1 MWKHLQLPQAEQ
13 LNHLAQVVAGV
24 DILALSSQ
32 FQQEY
37 ERNRQTQFVVVA
49 HNTAHAEYI
58 QTILSELLTPYLA
71 QQENLGDSVAHGLET
86 AQASIYLCP
95 EWGTLAYDQL
105 NPAALVVSERMRF
118 FQALAQGKPGIFIT
132 SVANAMQRLA
142 PTNYLVT
149 NFKFSVGD
157 KANYY
162 QLVEQLYSAGY
173 RQVENVLEPGEFSS
187 IGQTIDFFPMGARR
201 AYRINFFEEAITR
214 IRAYVPGEASDS
226 HTDIKGISLAPGYEF
241 PTHKLGME
249 KFLVNF
255 AAAFAHVSLSKNSV
269 ISLVRND
276 IVPQGIQYYLPF
288 FFDQPLETIVDY
300 CRHPVTVY
308 DYSGNHDAAK
318 MFLEEVH
325 LRYQERKN
333 STSWPALAPETLYTS
348 YAQLL
353 RAWEASPQVHLVRV
367 HEYDPANP
375 YAGEPYRYNGEII
388 LEARP
393 EEETHAAPVPVN
405 YTKSRLVC
413 EQEDGSLRILQTG
426 MDQLHN
432 IDMQRARLERLA
444 EHQGTKLPGQDLTDA
459 QQLERDLARAD
470 GTSLDTGLVTAVA
483 NHTVSSPADIALVSA
498 TTQQVGTTTA
508 TTAPDYEARIVAPN
522 LNQAP
527 NSVNK
532 PHAAQSA
539 NFGMD
544 FEDSLQD
551 LFEASLGELA
561 DLLDQR
567 DQNSGTIPP
576 SATTTGSQNQGS
588 EFELSISEQTIPAGV
603 GVEQTSQ
610 NTSITS
616 NVVGSTV
623 SDIERNL
630 HKVSHSASAGRT
642 VIRNTHAQQD
652 LQQLLNPNKNPNF
665 FLRYRGADVWL
676 SQFLPLGNLQSSSL
690 QNANFKSND
699 ASEDDLAHLLTNKS
713 RRELADMISLGRT
726 TVGTQVLGDTT
737 VSFLDKGSYLSFKG
751 LVAQQTNNNH
761 QLSNLITYLR
771 KLCANF
777 SHVRLIV
784 TVANAGRAQ
793 SFTEMASELGLKFG
807 HLSQDV
813 AEHNLGYQLEHFF
826 AAPKTSGDFT
836 HLGGHTYFEAR
847 FAVSNL
853 RSGFAYYNRKLG
865 MAFVVL
871 SEQDVI
877 GSANLRQRS
886 LARAKQRQAAQ
897 IVQNLH
903 ELHEYQLLI
912 HQEHGTCQ
920 YLGLKTID
928 IRDDY
933 QEDCLELQFYDTT
946 LLLPVR
952 DIHLLSPYSLT
963 NQVDAEVPRNML
975 SAVSGRRASKWTR
988 ERQEALEAIRDLASE
1003 LLEIQSK
1010 RELEEGYE
1018 FTLFA
1023 QDYREFC
1030 RHFRFEETPDQFAT
1044 IQAVLED
1051 MTSSKKMDRLICGD
1065 VGFGKTEVAM
1075 RAAFVAATNGKQV
1088 AVLVPTTLLA
1098 QQHYD
1103 SFRDRFAHTAVRVEM
1118 ISSFVSV
1125 SKQAQIRQGIENGQV
1140 DIVVGTHAILAE
1152 NVKFKDL
1159 GLLIVDEE
1167 HQFGVKQKEK
1177 IKQAKAGVD
1186 VISMTAT
1193 PIPRTLNMAL
1203 HGVRDISLINTPP
1216 SNRLPIITKLYSI
1229 SGKTGVIRDAINR
1242 EILRGGQ
1249 VFFIHNDVSTIEHMV
1264 AEIQDLVPNARITYA
1279 HGQMQRGQLEERM
1292 MGFYSQRYNV
1302 LVCSTIVETGID
1314 VPNANTIII
1323 NNAQNFGIAQ
1333 LHQLRGRVGRS
1344 YRQAYAYLLVPN
1356 VERLTKDSVHR
1367 INSLVEI
1374 DSLGAGYILATHD
1387 LEIRGAG
1394 EILGDKQSG
1403 KVDTIGYSLY
1413 MTMLRNAVNQ
1423 LQRRKELT
1431 INSVLTNRVKLDLNF
1446 STIIPSYYI
1455 QLPSVRVYYYREISN
1470 AESWVQIDEI
1480 GRELVDRFGKLPPTV
1495 SMLLVI
1501 QKLRIRLE
1509 GLGIK
1514 RISAGGKSYFIEF
1527 ENFEYVIRTA
1537 LKKLISENR
1546 QDFSYSENTLV
1557 LKNLPANP
1565 RDAVKKLTSV
1575 LNQIMDFKR
1584 YDHEMSDTRTRE
1596 KAAAQAVAQ
1605 SQIYSEN
1612 PQVAHEKGA
1621 EIENLAAQDR
1631 VDYTKEAVFVVSV
1644 EEALA
1649 SAQAAQ
1655 AQEEQA
1661 VSSPERKKRK
1671 PRKRSD
1677 GPETLP
1683 NGVAVDD
1690 AQILDGISAPVVVAK
1705 ATHSEEAVAA
1715 EVQETSS
1722 EAALLARIAASA
1734 QQAPAD
1740 SRLAH
1745 LEEHEYHWLR
1755 ERINPVLGFGKFL
1768 LEPATQHAA
1777 AQQMHEIM
1785 FTSRDELLKASEVY
1799 LSILQDESLEQ
1810 IFLDDFFARLQRRED
1825 LDQHR
1830 QFRIRRPSQTLVDGD
1845 FMETEESLEGDFESN
1860 SWSDVEAMLIAQEE
1874 AGYDVRAARGEALA
1888 ARDRDSVA
1896 VHTRVAPQPTPSAEV
1911 PVRRKRGRPP
1921 KNPELRKLKGY
1932 E

>member
-1 MWKHLQLPQAEQ
+1 MWKHLQIPQAEQ

-32 FQQEY
+32 FQQAY
-37 ERNRQTQFVVVA
+37 QSNQRTQFVVIA
-49 HNTAHAEYI
+49 HNAAHAEYL
-58 QTILSELLTPYLA
+58 QVILNELLTHYLVSSH
-71 QQENLGDSVAHGLET
+71 EVGDEESDYKSAT
-86 AQASIYLCP
+86 QASIYLCP

-118 FQALAQGKPGIFIT
+118 SQALAHGKPGIFIT

-142 PTNYLVT
+142 PTSYLVT

-157 KANYY
+157 KANYD
-162 QLVEQLYSAGY
+162 QLVAQLLSAGY

-187 IGQTIDFFPMGARR
+187 IGQTIDFFPMGARC
-201 AYRINFFEEAITR
+201 AYRISFFEEEITR
-214 IRAYVPGEASDS
+214 IRAYVPGEVSNTSA
-226 HTDIKGISLAPGYEF
+226 DIKGISLAPGYEF

-249 KFLVNF
+249 KFLGNF
-255 AAAFAHVSLSKNSV
+255 AQAFVHVSLSKNSV
-269 ISLVRND
+269 ISLVRNE

-353 RAWEASPQVHLVRV
+353 RAWEASPLVHLVRI
-367 HEYDPANP
+367 HEYDVANP

-388 LEARP
+388 LEERP
-393 EEETHAAPVPVN
+393 EPTQHVATPVS
-405 YTKSRLVC
+405 YSKSRLVR
-413 EQEDGSLRILQTG
+413 EQEDGSLRIVQSGL
-426 MDQLHN
+426 DQLHN
-432 IDMQRARLERLA
+432 IDLKRARLERLA
-444 EHQGTKLPGQDLTDA
+444 HHQGEKLPSQDLTDV
-459 QQLERDLARAD
+459 QHFEEDLARATAQ
-470 GTSLDTGLVTAVA
+470 GNASLSSVVQA
-483 NHTVSSPADIALVSA
+483 NHQSSSCAELGVVAQAAHRATEPSVSSDPC
-498 TTQQVGTTTA
+498 
-508 TTAPDYEARIVAPN
+508 EARIVAPN
-522 LNQAP
+522 LQQAP
-527 NSVNK
+527 NSVSK
-532 PHAAQSA
+532 PHQLSSA

-567 DQNSGTIPP
+567 DQTTSTI
-576 SATTTGSQNQGS
+576 SSSTLTTASQNQGS
-588 EFELSISEQTIPAGV
+588 EFEPL
-603 GVEQTSQ
+603 TSQ
-610 NTSITS
+610 TTLVDERISASTIQAQAVSANSS
-616 NVVGSTV
+616 VGIATP
-623 SDIERNL
+623 DLERNL

-642 VIRNTHAQQD
+642 VIRNTHAHQD
-652 LQQLLNPNKNPNF
+652 LQQLLNPHNNPNF
-665 FLRYRGADVWL
+665 FMRYRGDDVWL

-690 QNANFKSND
+690 QNANFKSNSED
-699 ASEDDLAHLLTNKS
+699 EDDLAHLMTSKS

-726 TVGTQVLGDTT
+726 TIGTQVLGDTT
-737 VSFLDKGSYLSFKG
+737 VAFLDKGNYLNFKG
-751 LVAQQTNNNH
+751 LVAQQTTSNH

-807 HLSQDV
+807 QLSPDV
-813 AEHNLGYQLEHFF
+813 TQHNLGYQLENFF
-826 AAPKTSGDFT
+826 AAPKATGDYT

-853 RSGFAYYNRKLG
+853 RSGFAYYDRKLG

-886 LARAKQRQAAQ
+886 LARAKQRQVAK

-903 ELHEYQLLI
+903 ELHEFQLLI

-928 IRDDY
+928 IREDY

-963 NQVDAEVPRNML
+963 NQVDSEVPRNML

-1010 RELEEGYE
+1010 RELEEGFE

-1118 ISSFVSV
+1118 ISSFVSAA
-1125 SKQAQIRQGIENGQV
+1125 KQAQIRQGIENGQV
-1140 DIVVGTHAILAE
+1140 DIVVGTHAILAD

-1264 AEIQDLVPNARITYA
+1264 AEIQDLVPNARITFA
-1279 HGQMQRGQLEERM
+1279 HGQMQRGTLEERM

-1374 DSLGAGYILATHD
+1374 DSLGAGYVLATHD

-1431 INSVLTNRVKLDLNF
+1431 IDSVLTNRVKLDLNF

-1470 AESWVQIDEI
+1470 AESWVQLDEI

-1527 ENFEYVIRTA
+1527 ENFEYVIRQA

-1546 QDFSYSENTLV
+1546 QDFSYAENTLV

-1565 RDAVKKLTSV
+1565 RDAVKKLTTV

-1605 SQIYSEN
+1605 SQIYAEN
-1612 PQVAHEKGA
+1612 PQMAHEKGA
-1621 EIENLAAQDR
+1621 EIENLAAQER
-1631 VDYTKEAVFVVSV
+1631 VDYVKEAAFVVSV
-1644 EEALA
+1644 DQALA
-1649 SAQAAQ
+1649 SASQAS
-1655 AQEEQA
+1655 A
-1661 VSSPERKKRK
+1661 VSQATK

-1690 AQILDGISAPVVVAK
+1690 AQILEGIAAPVLVTKEAAPQQT
-1705 ATHSEEAVAA
+1705 ATEP
-1715 EVQETSS
+1715 TIDS
-1722 EAALLARIAASA
+1722 EAALLARIAASEC
-1734 QQAPAD
+1734 QAPQD
-1740 SRLAH
+1740 SRLEH
-1745 LEEHEYHWLR
+1745 LEEQEYLWLR
-1755 ERINPVLGFGKFL
+1755 ERISSILGFGKFL

-1777 AQQMHEIM
+1777 AQQIHELA
-1785 FTSRDELLKASEVY
+1785 FTSRDELLKACEVY

-1810 IFLDDFFARLQRRED
+1810 IFLADFYERLQRRED
-1825 LDQHR
+1825 LDQYR
-1830 QFRIRRPSQTLVDGD
+1830 QFRIRRANSSFMDGEAYAD
-1845 FMETEESLEGDFESN
+1845 
-1860 SWSDVEAMLIAQEE
+1860 SDVDETTHNDWADVEDLLIAQEE
-1874 AGYDVRAARGEALA
+1874 AGYDVRAARRGFAVSNDETLLITVSTPTQVQA
-1888 ARDRDSVA
+1888 A
-1896 VHTRVAPQPTPSAEV
+1896 PSV
-1911 PVRRKRGRPP
+1911 PVARKRGRPP
-1921 KNPELRKLKGY
+1921 KDPALRKLKGY
-1932 E
+1932 D